1 MPVRSHI
8 QSILAP
14 RDLDGDK
21 GATALVVALCMV
33 VLLGFAALA
42 VDATGLGFNER
53 RQDQSAADV
62 GALAAVQFAVTTNL
76 GNGCSGTN
84 SQIARCNG
92 ANEAIEVANATLDDP
107 SLADWTDATKCATPP
122 AGYTATAVSPCV
134 AFNSNLD
141 RAWVRIPTIT
151 NDTTIART
159 IGIDSISTSAD
170 AIAGTEYDPPGGV
183 LPFLLPGNAAGADY
197 NCLKAFANPNF
208 GACEDLPVVGNFGS
222 ADIFLYGNSFLE
234 YTPKC
239 SGDTNGRLI
248 ANIARGADHP
258 LAEYVA
264 SGPEIREWE
273 NCPIAGAQPNTL
285 NAQPGVGSGLELGL
299 AYGGTLYAAS
309 PYPGAIQDTT
319 ASGFTARS
327 AGGPKGAVQLDHTPL
342 WTFLK
347 TGLGAPCVK
356 AQVDTPAEME
366 DCIEDAKTNGI
377 EIFEDSLADAKRF
390 GWVPELLEADFT
402 GNPYHIVDF
411 RPVYLDTTYYSCNAT
426 LCEIMHTPGVSD
438 TGACIADPPDTR
450 ITCGTPG
457 NWNKDMA
464 AVTAWVLEEAIV
476 PPAAKAP
483 PPGSPNQR
491 TYNLID

>member
-1 MPVRSHI
+1 MTEHI
-8 QSILAP
+8 HSILNAN
-14 RDLDGDK
+14 DSNHDK

-92 ANEAIEVANATLDDP
+92 ANEAIEVANATLDNP

-183 LPFLLPGNAAGADY
+183 LPFLLPGNAAGSDY
-197 NCLKAFANPNF
+197 NCLKAAANPNF
-208 GACEDLPVVGNFGS
+208 GPCEDLPVVGNFGS

-234 YTPKC
+234 YTAQC
-239 SGDTNGRLI
+239 TGDSNGRLT

-258 LAEYVA
+258 LTEYVA
-264 SGPEIREWE
+264 PGPEVQEWA

-285 NAQPGVGSGLELGL
+285 NGQPGVGSGLESGL
-299 AYGGTLYAAS
+299 AYGGTAYAANA
-309 PYPGAIQDTT
+309 YPGAIQDT
-319 ASGFTARS
+319 SGFTVRN
-327 AGGPKGAVQLDHTPL
+327 AGGPKAAVQLDDIPL
-342 WTFLK
+342 WDYLLTDPQGSACDTVTNPVEMDGCLNWAK
-347 TGLGAPCVK
+347 GA
-356 AQVDTPAEME
+356 
-366 DCIEDAKTNGI
+366 GI
-377 EIFEDSLADAKRF
+377 EVFDPSLADAKRF

-402 GNPYHIVDF
+402 GNPYHIVGF

-426 LCEIMHTPGVSD
+426 QCVIMHTPGVSD

-450 ITCGTPG
+450 VTCGTPG

-464 AVTAWVLEEAIV
+464 AVTAYVLSTAIV
-476 PPAAKAP
+476 PEAAKAP